1 MAKSSLE
8 LFLDDAE
15 HTQSLCLCHIIND
28 MTKMKDAEIVEKKLL
43 VDSFKKVV
51 SEKIKFDEDD
61 VQDWIYMDTPKSIVV
76 VACTAENEIVLVRLY
91 RHNIRKDVL
100 ELPAGGAEHEN
111 ETTLEAAKRELLE
124 ETGYA
129 SDTFIDMGAY
139 YVLPSETNRWVSYF
153 LARNAVKVQEPEQDD
168 LIEKYFD
175 MSVVTVPLGKLKTT
189 QQASELGIEGVESL
203 YGLMLA
209 REWTD
214 SVAQE

>member
-1 MAKSSLE
+1 
-8 LFLDDAE
+8 
-15 HTQSLCLCHIIND
+15 
-28 MTKMKDAEIVEKKLL
+28 MTKMKDAEIIEKKLL

-51 SEKIKFDEDD
+51 SEKIKFEEGDI
-61 VQDWIYMDTPKSIVV
+61 QDWIYMDTPKSIVV
-76 VACTAENEIVLVRLY
+76 IACTSEKEVVLVRIY

-124 ETGYA
+124 ETGYT
-129 SDTFIDMGAY
+129 SDSFVDMGAY

-153 LARNAVKVQEPEQDD
+153 LARNVVKVQEPEQDD

-175 MSVVTVPLGKLKTT
+175 MSVVTVPLSKLRTT
-189 QQASELGIEGVESL
+189 QRANELGIEGVESL

-209 REWTD
+209 REWID
-214 SVAQE
+214 NLGEK

>member
-1 MAKSSLE
+1 
-8 LFLDDAE
+8 
-15 HTQSLCLCHIIND
+15 
-28 MTKMKDAEIVEKKLL
+28 MTKMKDAEIIEKKLL

-51 SEKIKFDEDD
+51 NEKIKFDEDD
-61 VQDWIYMDTPKSIVV
+61 IQDWIYMDTPKSIVV
-76 VACTAENEIVLVRLY
+76 IACTAENEVVLVRIY

-124 ETGYA
+124 ETGYT
-129 SDTFIDMGAY
+129 SDSFVDMGAY

-153 LARNAVKVQEPEQDD
+153 LARDVVKVQEPEQDD

-175 MSVVTVPLGKLKTT
+175 MSVLTVPLSKLRTT
-189 QQASELGIEGVESL
+189 QQANELGIEGMESL

-209 REWTD
+209 REWMNNLG
-214 SVAQE
+214 EE

>member
-1 MAKSSLE
+1 
-8 LFLDDAE
+8 
-15 HTQSLCLCHIIND
+15 
-28 MTKMKDAEIVEKKLL
+28 MKDAEIIEKKLL

-51 SEKIKFDEDD
+51 NEKIKFDEDD
-61 VQDWIYMDTPKSIVV
+61 IQDWIYMDTPKSIVV
-76 VACTAENEIVLVRLY
+76 IACTAENEVVLVRIY

-124 ETGYA
+124 ETGYT
-129 SDTFIDMGAY
+129 SDSFVDMGAY

-153 LARNAVKVQEPEQDD
+153 LARDVVKVQEPEQDD

-175 MSVVTVPLGKLKTT
+175 MSVLTVPLSKLRTT
-189 QQASELGIEGVESL
+189 QQANELGIEGMESL

-209 REWTD
+209 REWMNNLG
-214 SVAQE
+214 EE

>member
-1 MAKSSLE
+1 
-8 LFLDDAE
+8 
-15 HTQSLCLCHIIND
+15 
-28 MTKMKDAEIVEKKLL
+28 MTKMKDAEIIEKKLL

-51 SEKIKFDEDD
+51 NEKIKFDEDD
-61 VQDWIYMDTPKSIVV
+61 IQDWIYMDTPKSIVV
-76 VACTAENEIVLVRLY
+76 IACTAENEVVLVRIY

-129 SDTFIDMGAY
+129 SDSFVDMGAY

-153 LARNAVKVQEPEQDD
+153 LARDVVKVQEPEQDD

-175 MSVVTVPLGKLKTT
+175 MSVVTVPLSKLRTT
-189 QQASELGIEGVESL
+189 QQANELGIEGVESL

-209 REWTD
+209 REWMNNLG
-214 SVAQE
+214 EE

>member
-1 MAKSSLE
+1 
-8 LFLDDAE
+8 
-15 HTQSLCLCHIIND
+15 

>member
-1 MAKSSLE
+1 
-8 LFLDDAE
+8 
-15 HTQSLCLCHIIND
+15 
-28 MTKMKDAEIVEKKLL
+28 MTKMKDAEIIEKKLL

-51 SEKIKFDEDD
+51 NEKIKFDEDD
-61 VQDWIYMDTPKSIVV
+61 IQDWIYMDTPKSIVV
-76 VACTAENEIVLVRLY
+76 IACTAENEVVLVRIY

-124 ETGYA
+124 ETGYS
-129 SDTFIDMGAY
+129 SDSFVDMGAY

-153 LARNAVKVQEPEQDD
+153 LARDVVKVQEPEQDD

-175 MSVVTVPLGKLKTT
+175 MSVVTVPLSKLSTT
-189 QQASELGIEGVESL
+189 QQAGKLGIEGVESL

-209 REWTD
+209 REWMVNQD
-214 SVAQE
+214 KK

>member
-1 MAKSSLE
+1 
-8 LFLDDAE
+8 
-15 HTQSLCLCHIIND
+15 

-189 QQASELGIEGVESL
+189 QQASELGIEGLESL

>member
-1 MAKSSLE
+1 
-8 LFLDDAE
+8 
-15 HTQSLCLCHIIND
+15 
-28 MTKMKDAEIVEKKLL
+28 MTKMKDAEIIEKKLL

-61 VQDWIYMDTPKSIVV
+61 IQDWIYMDTPKSIVV
-76 VACTAENEIVLVRLY
+76 IACTAENEVVLVRIY

-111 ETTLEAAKRELLE
+111 ETTLEAARRELLE
-124 ETGYA
+124 ETGYT
-129 SDTFIDMGAY
+129 SDSFVDMGAY

-153 LARNAVKVQEPEQDD
+153 LARDVVKMQEPEQDD

-175 MSVVTVPLGKLKTT
+175 MSVVTVPLSKLRTT
-189 QQASELGIEGVESL
+189 QQANELGIEGVESL

-209 REWTD
+209 REWMNNLG
-214 SVAQE
+214 EE

>member
-1 MAKSSLE
+1 
-8 LFLDDAE
+8 
-15 HTQSLCLCHIIND
+15 
-28 MTKMKDAEIVEKKLL
+28 MKDAEIIEKKLL

-61 VQDWIYMDTPKSIVV
+61 IQDWIYMDTPKSIVV
-76 VACTAENEIVLVRLY
+76 IACTAENEVVLVRIY
-91 RHNIRKDVL
+91 RHNIRKDAL

-129 SDTFIDMGAY
+129 SDSFVDMGAY

-153 LARNAVKVQEPEQDD
+153 LARDVVKAQEPEHDD

-175 MSVVTVPLGKLKTT
+175 MSVVTVPLGDLRTA
-189 QQASELGIEGVESL
+189 QEASKLGIEGVESL

-209 REWTD
+209 REWMGNLH
-214 SVAQE
+214 EK

>member
-1 MAKSSLE
+1 
-8 LFLDDAE
+8 
-15 HTQSLCLCHIIND
+15 

-51 SEKIKFDEDD
+51 NEKIKFDEDD
-61 VQDWIYMDTPKSIVV
+61 IQDWIYMDTPKSIVV
-76 VACTAENEIVLVRLY
+76 IACTAENEVVLVRIY

-124 ETGYA
+124 ETGYT
-129 SDTFIDMGAY
+129 SDSFVDMGAY

-153 LARNAVKVQEPEQDD
+153 LARDVVKVQEPEQDD

-175 MSVVTVPLGKLKTT
+175 MSVLTVPLSKLRTT
-189 QQASELGIEGVESL
+189 QQANELGIEGVESL

-209 REWTD
+209 REWMSNLD
-214 SVAQE
+214 EK